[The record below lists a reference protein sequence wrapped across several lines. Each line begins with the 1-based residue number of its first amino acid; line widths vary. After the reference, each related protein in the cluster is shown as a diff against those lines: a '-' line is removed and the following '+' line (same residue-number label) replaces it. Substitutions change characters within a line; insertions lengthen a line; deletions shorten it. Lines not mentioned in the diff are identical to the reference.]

1 VKWVPVARERNILVN
16 VPCTKVMELLQKLC
30 QHWLLQSHMQ
40 FAACQ
45 RGTIG
50 QNVNLSGEAGYVAQC
65 LQPSCECECVCVY
78 LHTVLTAKRHSN

>member
-1 VKWVPVARERNILVN
+1 VGSCGPGQEYSCKFRLYQRCGTATEAVPALAVHSL
-16 VPCTKVMELLQKLC
+16 
-30 QHWLLQSHMQ
+30 MQ
-40 FAACQ
+40 FAACH

-65 LQPSCECECVCVY
+65 LQPSCECVCVCVY